1 MLLGHNSCD
10 DDIYADQDSQDCA
23 QLFFAEEVGMT
34 HTDEQANKIN
44 RDEQPVP
51 TTSKALETISNQQR
65 SSGKSLLLVIGLIV
79 PIYGLFHH
87 LYENRQS
94 REYFIKVLDFL
105 NQFKVG

>member
-1 MLLGHNSCD
+1 
-10 DDIYADQDSQDCA
+10 
-23 QLFFAEEVGMT
+23 MT
-34 HTDEQANKIN
+34 HIDEQANKIN

-65 SSGKSLLLVIGLIV
+65 SLGKSLLLVIGLII

-94 REYFIKVLDFL
+94 RKYFRHILNL
-105 NQFKVG
+105 SNQFKVVV